1 MSEQMILANLQR
13 LPDSLKNEVMDFIE
27 FLLSKNQNSKTSENE
42 KKRPKFGSAKGK
54 YQMSADFD
62 APLDDFKEYM

>member
-27 FLLSKNQNSKTSENE
+27 FLLSKNQNSKISENE
-42 KKRPKFGSAKGK
+42 KKAT
-54 YQMSADFD
+54 
-62 APLDDFKEYM
+62 

>member
-1 MSEQMILANLQR
+1 MSEQMILAYMER
-13 LPDSLKNEVMDFIE
+13 LPDSLKSEVIDFIE
-27 FLLSKNQNSKTSENE
+27 FLLAKNKNLINVE
-42 KKRPKFGSAKGK
+42 KKQPKFGCAKGK

>member
-42 KKRPKFGSAKGK
+42 KKRPKFGSAKGN
-54 YQMSADFD
+54 YRMSADFD

>member
-27 FLLSKNQNSKTSENE
+27 FLLSKNQNSKTTE

-62 APLDDFKEYM
+62 APLDDFKDYM